1 MGKGEI
7 MEIIDKRPPKMNIT
21 KEFKK
26 DGVLYVEGQFIT
38 PLKSVEVG
46 EIIRPEV
53 ATASWRG
60 IFPANRREGLVIHLA
75 GTGDHS
81 FFRREWGFA
90 DGLLKQGISSILL
103 ENPFYG
109 TRKPGDQ
116 FRSSLLN
123 VSDLFVMGASLM
135 AECNFILSWARA
147 QGFGPMALSG
157 VSMGGHM
164 ACLAASNCPQPV
176 ALIPCLSWSTAA
188 PVFTEGA
195 LSGGVQWDILERELM
210 KPEFRKAIRE
220 IPKCNWLE
228 QAAEDN
234 KIYKTGETKQ
244 LMWILMDEFTSLTN
258 YPTPKDTSLIT
269 SIFAEEDAYV
279 LKRGRSREIPCLE
292 NLWPNANFISLPN
305 VGHVESY
312 FRHHDVF
319 RQAIADMLENK
330 KTRYR
335 KPTSA

>member
-1 MGKGEI
+1 
-7 MEIIDKRPPKMNIT
+7 MEIIERRPPTMNIK

-26 DGVLYVEGQFIT
+26 DGVLYVEGNFIT
-38 PLKSVEVG
+38 PLKFEAIG
-46 EIIRPEV
+46 EIVRPEV

-60 IFPANRREGLVIHLA
+60 IFPTNRREGLVIHLA

-109 TRKPGDQ
+109 SRKPSDQ
-116 FRSSLLN
+116 FRSSLSN
-123 VSDLFVMGASLM
+123 VSDLFVMGASLI
-135 AECNFILSWARA
+135 AECNFILSWARS
-147 QGFGPMALSG
+147 QGFGPLAVSG

-164 ACLAASNCPQPV
+164 ASLAASNCPVPV
-176 ALIPCLSWSTAA
+176 ALVPCLSWSTAA

-195 LSGGVQWDILERELM
+195 LSGGVQWEILERELM
-210 KPEFRKAIRE
+210 KPEFRNAIRA
-220 IPKCNWLE
+220 IPNCTWLE

-234 KIYKTGETKQ
+234 KIYKMGETKQ
-244 LMWILMDEFTSLTN
+244 LMWILMDEFTSLAK

-279 LKRGRSREIPCLE
+279 LRRGRSREVPSLKD
-292 NLWPNANFISLPN
+292 LWPNAKFVSLPN
-305 VGHVESY
+305 VGHVEGY
-312 FRHHDVF
+312 LRHHDIF
-319 RQAIADMLENK
+319 RQAIAEMLETK
-330 KTRYR
+330 KSRVISSST
-335 KPTSA
+335 